1 MLVLYCADLLCGL
14 SGVKRI
20 HCCKR
25 KNGTQKSKHKQII
38 KAEMIINATSITI
51 GIVIIAV
58 AFYAGLHVIRH
69 FALTIAQE
77 NHDANLEED
86 QREEMKRLR
95 RERDADAAATAAFAK
110 VEPMLATAQVKT
122 PQSSAPS
129 SGQLEIEAP

>member
-1 MLVLYCADLLCGL
+1 
-14 SGVKRI
+14 
-20 HCCKR
+20 
-25 KNGTQKSKHKQII
+25 
-38 KAEMIINATSITI
+38 MIINATSVTI

-129 SGQLEIEAP
+129 SGQLEMESAP